1 MPCIIFSNVYLYIHV
16 PCVPFFLINHNQKQV
31 LLIKESSFFEAQK
44 NVVNVCHIH
53 NIVLIFDQR
62 YETQR

>member
-1 MPCIIFSNVYLYIHV
+1 MKNTYTAFLRCEICL
-16 PCVPFFLINHNQKQV
+16 PFFLINHKQKQV

-44 NVVNVCHIH
+44 NVCHIH
-53 NIVLIFDQR
+53 NIVSIFDQR